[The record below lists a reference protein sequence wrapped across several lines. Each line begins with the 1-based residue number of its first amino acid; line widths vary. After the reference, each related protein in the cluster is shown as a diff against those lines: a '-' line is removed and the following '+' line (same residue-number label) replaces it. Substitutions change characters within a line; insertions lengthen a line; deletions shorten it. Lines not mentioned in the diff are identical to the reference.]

1 MSDSIGMFSASPP
14 PAPLTPDRVF
24 RKAIT
29 TIRALSARSAHGLL
43 PRPPAENRIRLY
55 GLYKQATEGDVVR
68 IMPRPEGYTLDDDG
82 ARRKWD
88 AWKQE
93 EGLSRT
99 EAKRRY
105 ILCLIETMRVHASGT
120 PEARELLAEL
130 EYLWDQI
137 KNAEY
142 SDEEPR
148 YAYNLALDQSDR
160 LLTGTMPWPGSSYAA
175 LVAPA
180 AARSVEQM
188 YLHSRRARAPEDW
201 RTWQGEINS
210 IVSKLSRAYVPPGPG
225 PAVLDSLPL
234 AGGLFS
240 GGPLTSGAFS
250 GPGTGPEED
259 PQSGDNGR
267 WVTARRVLA
276 CVAVV
281 FLAWCLKRNVRVAL
295 RRDKPD
301 ELVLRVG
308 LRNNRWLARV
318 LSRVNGAARLA

>member
-1 MSDSIGMFSASPP
+1 MSDSI
-14 PAPLTPDRVF
+14 DRVF

-29 TIRALSARSAHGLL
+29 TIRALSARSAHGSL

-105 ILCLIETMRVHASGT
+105 ISCLIETMRVHASGT

-148 YAYNLALDQSDR
+148 YAYNSALDQSDR
-160 LLTGTMPWPGSSYAA
+160 LSTGTMPWPGSSYAA
-175 LVAPA
+175 SVAPA

-188 YLHSRRARAPEDW
+188 YSHSRRARAPEDW

-225 PAVLDSLPL
+225 PAVSDSLPL
-234 AGGLFS
+234 AGGSFS

-267 WVTARRVLA
+267 WVTARRVSA